1 MGSWPTI
8 KNTVLDAIGHTP
20 VVWLSRVAEERGA
33 RIALKLEFMN
43 PGGSIKDRIAVALI
57 KDAEDT
63 GRLKP
68 GGTIVEATA
77 GNTGIALA
85 MAAAVFG
92 YRALFVVP
100 SKMSPDKIRILQAYG
115 AEVKI
120 VPDLPRDDPDNYQNI
135 AARLGEEISG
145 ACYMGQFER
154 QANPLAHFVAT
165 GPEIWEDTKGNLAAV
180 VAGAGTGG
188 TISGI
193 GRYLKSKDP
202 RILVV
207 GADPEGSILSG
218 GAYHPFKIEGM
229 GEDYYPET
237 LDTSV
242 VDRWIAV
249 SDEAA
254 FAMARRLSREEG
266 LLVGGSTGAI
276 VEAAVMV
283 AAELP
288 ADQLVV
294 AIAPDTGRNYLSNI
308 FDTSK

>member
-20 VVWLSRVAEERGA
+20 VVWLSRVAGERGA

-100 SKMSPDKIRILQAYG
+100 SKMSADKIRILQAYG

-165 GPEIWEDTKGNLAAV
+165 GPEIWEDTKGNLAGV

-288 ADQLVV
+288 PDQLVV

>member
-1 MGSWPTI
+1 M
-8 KNTVLDAIGHTP
+8 KNTVLDAIGRTP
-20 VVWLSRVAEERGA
+20 VVWLRRVTEEHGA
-33 RIALKLEFMN
+33 RVALKLEFMN

-85 MAAAVFG
+85 MAAAVLG

-100 SKMSPDKIRILQAYG
+100 SKMSSDKIHILRAYG
-115 AEVKI
+115 AEVQI
-120 VPDLPRDDPDNYQNI
+120 VPDVPRDDPENYQNI
-135 AARLGEEISG
+135 AARLSEEIPG

-154 QANPLAHFVAT
+154 QANPLAHFNTT
-165 GPEIWEDTKGNLAAV
+165 GPEIWEDTQGNVAAV

-202 RILVV
+202 KILVV

-237 LDTSV
+237 LDRSV

-249 SDEAA
+249 ADEDA
-254 FAMARRLSREEG
+254 FAMARRLSQEEG
-266 LLVGGSTGAI
+266 LLAGGSTGAI
-276 VEAAVMV
+276 VEAAVRV
-283 AAELP
+283 ARELP
-288 ADQLVV
+288 SDQLVV
-294 AIAPDTGRNYLSNI
+294 ALAPDTGRNYLSNV
-308 FDTSK
+308 FGLGKEKEDTR